1 MAPANRPK
9 RPISRLLSALG
20 VGAIA
25 LATGCGS
32 PCERLRAYV
41 CDGRGEEYCKQVDG
55 FLDTTLVGEGG
66 AKLAGEPREEACR
79 VVLGN
84 VELQNAYRHKAK
96 EKLLGEPYWEVAK
109 NRKPAADG
117 KTDAKAE
124 PDDAKADAPK

>member
-1 MAPANRPK
+1 MAALNRPK
-9 RPISRLLSALG
+9 RPISRLLRALG
-20 VGAIA
+20 VAAIG

-55 FLDTTLVGEGG
+55 FLDTALVGEGG
-66 AKLAGEPREEACR
+66 ATLSGESREEACR

-109 NRKPAADG
+109 NRKPDG

-124 PDDAKADAPK
+124 PDDAKANAPQ